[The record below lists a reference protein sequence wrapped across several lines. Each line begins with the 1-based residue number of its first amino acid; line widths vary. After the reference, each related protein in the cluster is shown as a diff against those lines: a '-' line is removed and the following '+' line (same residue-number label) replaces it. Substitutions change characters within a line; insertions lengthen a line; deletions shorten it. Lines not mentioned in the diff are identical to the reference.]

1 MLDTFLCYP
10 FLFFRNPTIIMN
22 QKIRNEKLILFA
34 LLIILLLTYPL
45 IAIVN
50 KPILLM
56 GIPILYLYIFFVWL
70 IIVVI
75 IKRLA
80 DKKNTTKD
88 E

>member
-1 MLDTFLCYP
+1 MK
-10 FLFFRNPTIIMN
+10 
-22 QKIRNEKLILFA
+22 QKLRNEKLILFA
-34 LLIILLLTYPL
+34 LLIIVLLTYPL

-50 KPILLM
+50 KPILFI
-56 GIPILYLYIFFVWL
+56 GIPILYLYIFFVWS

>member
-1 MLDTFLCYP
+1 
-10 FLFFRNPTIIMN
+10 MN
-22 QKIRNEKLILFA
+22 QKMRNEKLILFA
-34 LLIILLLTYPL
+34 LLIIVLLSYPL

-56 GIPILYLYIFFVWL
+56 GIPILYLYIFFVWF

-75 IKRLA
+75 IKSLT
-80 DKKNTTKD
+80 DKKNKIKD

>member
-1 MLDTFLCYP
+1 
-10 FLFFRNPTIIMN
+10 MN
-22 QKIRNEKLILFA
+22 QKIRNEKLILLA
-34 LLIILLLTYPL
+34 LLMILLLTYPL

-56 GIPILYLYIFFVWL
+56 GIPFLYLYIFFVWL

-80 DKKNTTKD
+80 DKKNTMKD

>member
-1 MLDTFLCYP
+1 M
-10 FLFFRNPTIIMN
+10 
-22 QKIRNEKLILFA
+22 RNEKLILFA
-34 LLIILLLTYPL
+34 LLIIVLLSYPL

-56 GIPILYLYIFFVWL
+56 GIPILYLYIFFVWF

-75 IKRLA
+75 IKSLT
-80 DKKNTTKD
+80 DKKNKIKD

>member
-1 MLDTFLCYP
+1 
-10 FLFFRNPTIIMN
+10 MN